1 MTKAGKLPKSTWIAI
16 VILVAAVFGGLY
28 FFLVDRPVRTGI
40 READE
45 ERTKLESRLS
55 LLKARAENV
64 SGVSDEVQSLN
75 ASGQQSWMPSYNSE
89 EAELDMLHT
98 LLDSKTSDYQL
109 SFENVTRDGNQI
121 RRGCSLSFTTD
132 SYQTAKDI
140 IYRLNHG
147 RFRCLISST
156 SVSGIM
162 TEGVHVTLS
171 AVFYETMVGGEPD
184 MGLAE
189 GDRGK
194 AVDPMEV
201 GLPLIPSG
209 ISENLDTVKDF
220 IGGEPSYSSLDDIMS
235 QAGD

>member
-1 MTKAGKLPKSTWIAI
+1 MTKAGKLPRNTLIAMI
-16 VILVAAVFGGLY
+16 IFIAALSGGLY
-28 FFLVDRPVRTGI
+28 FFFVDRPVRTGI

-45 ERTKLESRLS
+45 ERTGIESRLS

-64 SGVSDEVQSLN
+64 SGVSDEVGNLA

-98 LLDSKTSDYQL
+98 LLDSRTSDYQL

-147 RFRCLISST
+147 QFRCLISST
-156 SVSGIM
+156 SSRRARRRRAC
-162 TEGVHVTLS
+162 TS
-171 AVFYETMVGGEPD
+171 ACRRCSTRRWS
-184 MGLAE
+184 AAS
-189 GDRGK
+189 RIW
-194 AVDPMEV
+194 
-201 GLPLIPSG
+201 GLPRATEARPST
-209 ISENLDTVKDF
+209 LWR
-220 IGGEPSYSSLDDIMS
+220 L
-235 QAGD
+235 ACH